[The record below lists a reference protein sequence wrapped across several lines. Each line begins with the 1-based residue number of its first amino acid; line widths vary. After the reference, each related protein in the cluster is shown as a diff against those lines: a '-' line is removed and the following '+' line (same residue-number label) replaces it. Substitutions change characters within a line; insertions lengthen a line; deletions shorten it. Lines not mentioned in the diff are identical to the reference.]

1 MRKIQSNLKE
11 HLFVVAIGI
20 VGVCLSLLFWSCTS
34 QKMPSPVQ
42 QAYELR
48 INGNADSAKVILE
61 QVLAADSTNAAAWYE
76 LARTKHHIGL
86 GNPRALFG
94 SLEDIQQNT
103 EAAVKN
109 DPGNVIYSFYG
120 GIISFTRAY
129 AALMMGQPDAK
140 EKVADAVSAYEAILS
155 LKPDYHEVKLYL
167 VEILGIPAEMGGDST
182 KAETYAQQLE
192 EIDAIYGAKARELR
206 LPEDADR
213 VAFWQKVVESN
224 PGNADA
230 LEQLGKAYLYQ
241 ENSDQGTKYLEDA
254 MSADPGRKLL
264 LLDLA
269 RYYTM
274 TGMQDSAKKDLA
286 FPLAEEFI
294 QKYLETDPIAP
305 LKAYAYG
312 MSAMLKFR
320 LGDHEAANA
329 LQEEA
334 KAIDPNYSKASGI
347 PGAILFTK
355 PDEIAHFHSYF
366 FRPF

>member
-11 HLFVVAIGI
+11 HLFVLAIGI
-20 VGVCLSLLFWSCTS
+20 AGLCLSLLFWSCTG
-34 QKMPSPVQ
+34 QKMSSPVQ

-86 GNPRALFG
+86 GNPRVLFG

-103 EAAVKN
+103 EAAVNN
-109 DPGNVIYSFYG
+109 DPGNVIYSFYRG
-120 GIISFTRAY
+120 SISFTRAY

-140 EKVADAVSAYEAILS
+140 EKVGDAVSAYEAVLK
-155 LKPDYHEVKLYL
+155 LKPDYVEAKLYL
-167 VEILGIPAEMGGDST
+167 VEVLGLPEEMGGDST
-182 KAETYAQQLE
+182 QAEVYAHQLE
-192 EIDAIYGAKARELR
+192 EVDVVFGAKARELR

-213 VAFWQKVVESN
+213 VAFWQGVVEEN

-241 ENSDQGTKYLEDA
+241 ENSEQGTKYLEEA
-254 MSADPGRKLL
+254 MRADPGRKLL

-269 RYYTM
+269 RYHTM
-274 TGMQDSAKKDLA
+274 TGMQDTVKKDIV
-286 FPLAEEFI
+286 FPLAEELI
-294 QKYLETDPIAP
+294 QKYLATEPIAP
-305 LKAYAYG
+305 LKAYSHG
-312 MSAMLKFR
+312 FSAMLKFR
-320 LGDHEAANA
+320 LGDNEAADA

-334 KAIDPNYSKASGI
+334 KAIDPNFSKASGI

-355 PDEIAHFHSYF
+355 PDEVSHFHSYF